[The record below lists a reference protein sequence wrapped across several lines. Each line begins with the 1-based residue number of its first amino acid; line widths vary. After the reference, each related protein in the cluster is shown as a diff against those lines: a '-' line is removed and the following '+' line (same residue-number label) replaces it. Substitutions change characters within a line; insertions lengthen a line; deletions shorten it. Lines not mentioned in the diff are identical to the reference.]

1 MCVGGGVDIEAP
13 DSLSPEISQ
22 GIGMSQSH
30 RCLHPLKCDPTP
42 TPTQTIVREG
52 GHLRSEDLI
61 ILLLN

>member
-30 RCLHPLKCDPTP
+30 RCLHPLKCDPT
-42 TPTQTIVREG
+42 QTIVREG